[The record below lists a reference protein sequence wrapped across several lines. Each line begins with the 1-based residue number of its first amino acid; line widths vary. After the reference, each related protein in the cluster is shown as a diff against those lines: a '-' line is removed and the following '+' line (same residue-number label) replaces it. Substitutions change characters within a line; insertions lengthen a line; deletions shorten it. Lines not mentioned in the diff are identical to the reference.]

1 MNGRCSYPGMGFHPA
16 RGTLP
21 LRTPGWGF
29 HTEQGSINPENYR
42 FHPQFVGVVDAWKD
56 F

>member
-29 HTEQGSINPENYR
+29 HTEQGSSTRRTTVFIPSLLEL
-42 FHPQFVGVVDAWKD
+42 
-56 F
+56 